1 MKDSTLAAARA
12 LRDARTK
19 VAASPTLLWDQVSLA
34 SVVVAGGT
42 PAAIV
47 RASDFVVPTG
57 ATWTIRQVVL
67 TGFAPTTNPSASVT
81 VAVLADNA
89 GSPGAVLWQATLT
102 PVSTAP
108 HLNLFGLEY
117 GDNTF
122 VLPTPLVLS
131 SGRYWLKSDCS
142 VETFLCAL
150 HPVIGLP
157 SYETNSGS
165 SSWTLD
171 DDWDTAFALSGT
183 SETPESATT
192 DLGTTVDGLGLPAG
206 TTTSLR
212 TKLARALDAMSRG
225 DVAAACNALADF
237 ISEVKAISGKKLT
250 VAQAQALIAEANRIR
265 GLLGC

>member
-1 MKDSTLAAARA
+1 
-12 LRDARTK
+12 
-19 VAASPTLLWDQVSLA
+19 VSLA
-34 SVVVAGGT
+34 SVAIVGGT

-47 RASDFVVPTG
+47 RASDFAVPTG
-57 ATWTIRQVVL
+57 ATWTIQQVVL
-67 TGFAPTTNPSASVT
+67 TGYAPTPNPSASVT

-89 GSPGAVLWQATLT
+89 SSPGAVLWQATLT
-102 PVSTAP
+102 PVSSAP
-108 HLNLFGLEY
+108 HFEVFGLEY
-117 GDNTF
+117 SDNTF

-150 HPVIGLP
+150 HPIIGLP